1 MNKKMIKNEQELAR
15 GLKCEE
21 LCVLSKKKDHLG
33 SPNDNIVHSALINKS
48 KEKICPI
55 C

>member
-1 MNKKMIKNEQELAR
+1 MKNKKINNEQELAR

-33 SPNDNIVHSALINKS
+33 DANANIVHSALINKS
-48 KEKICPI
+48 KEKMCPI